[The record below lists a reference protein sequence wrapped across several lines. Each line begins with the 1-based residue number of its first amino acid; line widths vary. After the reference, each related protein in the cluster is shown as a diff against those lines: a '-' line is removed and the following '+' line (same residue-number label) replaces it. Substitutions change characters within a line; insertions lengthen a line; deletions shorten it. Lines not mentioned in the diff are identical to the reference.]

1 MIIQELGLDQWIP
14 RPVIVGSQVT
24 DWALYYKEFLW
35 ILHVSKSCILL
46 TRIHSKRN
54 ILWYEG
60 EWHTLQKVGEDK
72 VVLLQGKPVLIQA
85 EGGVLPK
92 SLVKLLDRDEEFFFS
107 KLLTG

>member
-1 MIIQELGLDQWIP
+1 MIIQEPELDQWIP
-14 RPVIVGSQVT
+14 WPVIVGSQVG
-24 DWALYYKEFLW
+24 DWALYYKGFLW

>member
-1 MIIQELGLDQWIP
+1 M
-14 RPVIVGSQVT
+14 
-24 DWALYYKEFLW
+24 
-35 ILHVSKSCILL
+35 
-46 TRIHSKRN
+46 
-54 ILWYEG
+54 
-60 EWHTLQKVGEDK
+60 LQKVGEDK